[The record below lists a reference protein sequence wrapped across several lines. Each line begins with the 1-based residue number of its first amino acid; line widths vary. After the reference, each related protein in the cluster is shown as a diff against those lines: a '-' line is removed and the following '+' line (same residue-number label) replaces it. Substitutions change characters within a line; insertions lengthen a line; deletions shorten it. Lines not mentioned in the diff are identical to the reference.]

1 MRTATSFLLLLPLLA
16 VAQPPVKDALD
27 AADDKAGAVIEA
39 PAGRQADPRTDT
51 LHVFDRVDVM
61 PVPAEGFLESCGP
74 ASTGDVGLEPEC
86 LQRTKVYVRFIV
98 ERDGRSTDPAVVK
111 GACPSLDRLALECV
125 KGSPRWK
132 PGELDGVPVRV
143 RMVVPVQFEPR

>member
-1 MRTATSFLLLLPLLA
+1 MLLAGTAA

-27 AADDKAGAVIEA
+27 AADDKAGHVIQA
-39 PAGRQADPRTDT
+39 PLERKADPHTDT
-51 LHVFDRVDVM
+51 LHVFDRVDRM
-61 PVPAEGFLESCGP
+61 PAPAEGFMEACGRI
-74 ASTGDVGLEPEC
+74 ATGTGGLEPEC

-98 ERDGRSTDPAVVK
+98 ERDGRLTDLAVVK

-143 RMVVPVQFEPR
+143 RMVMPVRFEPR